1 MFFNKKNLILAI
13 CVFIVTFKVMA
24 GNIFIQSAVERA
36 CLYSYGCTNLELSAN
51 ALSTLEVAGDEE
63 PVYTLF
69 LMSHV
74 TGNVGSTS
82 LNIPVP
88 LDFRSVFSQPE
99 DRLIL
104 GDIADCPY
112 KPPKSLFS

>member
-13 CVFIVTFKVMA
+13 CIFIVTFKVMA

-36 CLYSYGCTNLELSAN
+36 CLHSYTCTDIELGAKS
-51 ALSTLEVAGDEE
+51 LSTAEVASDEE

-82 LNIPVP
+82 LDLPIPS
-88 LDFRSVFSQPE
+88 DFRSAYRLAE
-99 DRLIL
+99 DRLML
-104 GDIADCPY
+104 CDIADCPY
-112 KPPKSLFS
+112 KPPKA

>member
-1 MFFNKKNLILAI
+1 MFFNKKNLILAVCI
-13 CVFIVTFKVMA
+13 FIVTFKVMA

-36 CLYSYGCTNLELSAN
+36 CLYSHGCTNLELSVN
-51 ALSTLEVAGDEE
+51 AIPTSEVTGDEE

-74 TGNVGSTS
+74 TGNVGSAS
-82 LNIPVP
+82 FDLAVP
-88 LDFRSVFSQPE
+88 PDFRSSYGLSV
-99 DRLIL
+99 DRPVL

-112 KPPKSLFS
+112 KPPKS

>member
-13 CVFIVTFKVMA
+13 CIFIVSFKVMA
-24 GNIFIQSAVERA
+24 ANIYIQSAIERA
-36 CLYSYGCTNLELSAN
+36 CLYSQGCTNVEFKAHALSAN
-51 ALSTLEVAGDEE
+51 EVATEEE

-74 TGNVGSTS
+74 TGNVGNTS
-82 LNIPVP
+82 LEIPIP
-88 LDFRSVFSQPE
+88 PDFRSAYIPSE
-99 DRLIL
+99 DMFIL

-112 KPPKSLFS
+112 KPPKS

>member
-1 MFFNKKNLILAI
+1 MLFNKKNLILAI
-13 CVFIVTFKVMA
+13 CIFIVTFKVMA

-36 CLYSYGCTNLELSAN
+36 CLHSHSCTNLELGSNVLHA
-51 ALSTLEVAGDEE
+51 SEVASDED

-74 TGNVGSTS
+74 TGNVGSTFFD
-82 LNIPVP
+82 LPAP
-88 LDFRSVFSQPE
+88 PGFRSAYSLSE
-99 DRLIL
+99 DKLIL

-112 KPPKSLFS
+112 KPPKS

>member
-13 CVFIVTFKVMA
+13 CIFIVTFKVMA

-36 CLYSYGCTNLELSAN
+36 CLHSYGCTNLELDAN
-51 ALSTLEVAGDEE
+51 ALTTSEVASDEE

-82 LNIPVP
+82 LDLPEP
-88 LDFRSVFSQPE
+88 ADFRSAYCLSE
-99 DRLIL
+99 NRLIL

-112 KPPKSLFS
+112 KPPKS

>member
-1 MFFNKKNLILAI
+1 MFLNKKNLILAI
-13 CVFIVTFKVMA
+13 CIFIVTFKVMA

-36 CLYSYGCTNLELSAN
+36 CLYSSGCTHLELSAN
-51 ALSTLEVAGDEE
+51 SLSAVEVASDEE

-82 LNIPVP
+82 LDLPVSP
-88 LDFRSVFSQPE
+88 DFQSAYSLSE

-112 KPPKSLFS
+112 KPPKA

>member
-13 CVFIVTFKVMA
+13 CIFIVIFKVMA

-36 CLYSYGCTNLELSAN
+36 CLHSYGCTNLELSTN
-51 ALSTLEVAGDEE
+51 ALHASEVASDDE

-74 TGNVGSTS
+74 IGNVGSTS
-82 LNIPVP
+82 FDLPESP
-88 LDFRSVFSQPE
+88 DFRSAYSLSE

-112 KPPKSLFS
+112 KPPKS

>member
-13 CVFIVTFKVMA
+13 CIFIVTFKVMA

-36 CLYSYGCTNLELSAN
+36 CLYSSSCTNLELSSN
-51 ALSTLEVAGDEE
+51 SLSAAEVASDEE

-82 LNIPVP
+82 LDLPASP
-88 LDFRSVFSQPE
+88 DFRSAYNRSE
-99 DRLIL
+99 DRLVL
-104 GDIADCPY
+104 GHIADCPY
-112 KPPKSLFS
+112 KPPKS